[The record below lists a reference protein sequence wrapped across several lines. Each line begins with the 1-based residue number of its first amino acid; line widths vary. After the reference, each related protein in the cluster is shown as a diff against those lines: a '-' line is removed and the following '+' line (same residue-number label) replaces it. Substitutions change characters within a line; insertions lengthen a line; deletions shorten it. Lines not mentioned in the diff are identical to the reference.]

1 MISDKSFLKLKAYK
15 KEGLKNEA
23 EQQSDEKQ
31 IVSVLDIGSSKIC
44 CFIAE
49 IKNHGTIEVI
59 GIGHQ
64 ASKGIKSGT
73 VVDLKAAENAVAH
86 AVEDAEMMAKEQ
98 LNGNPIKSVFVN
110 VSGVNTMSHQT
121 SIDVKVAGHAVTDR
135 DVKAA
140 LNHSKTL
147 VDPGRE
153 ELVHVI
159 PAEYILD
166 KTRGIQEPRG
176 MVGETLGVNI
186 TALTAS
192 ASSLC
197 HLSAIVGQNQLE
209 LDGFCSAPYASGLA
223 TLTDDEKQLGC
234 TVIDMGGGTTS
245 IGVFYGGKLI
255 YTDSIPVGGNNVTND
270 IARGLTTSISDAER
284 IKTLYGS
291 AHSTATDD
299 SSMIDVPPIGEDVH
313 SQPNYIPRS
322 LLTSIIQPRI
332 EETFELVRERLET
345 SGAMQVAGRRVVLT
359 GGASQLPGLVEVSK
373 LILDKQVR
381 LGKPAGVSG
390 LADATSGPAF
400 ATGAGTLLYVA
411 EHANE
416 MPEDDSISFL
426 NIPLHFNDR
435 FMRKVILW
443 LKENW

>member
-1 MISDKSFLKLKAYK
+1 MISDKSFLNLKAYK
-15 KEGLKNEA
+15 RENLKS
-23 EQQSDEKQ
+23 EQSLPEERQ
-31 IVSVLDIGSSKIC
+31 IVSILDIGSSKIC

-64 ASKGIKSGT
+64 ASKGVKSGT

-98 LNGNPIKSVFVN
+98 LGGSPIKSVFVN
-110 VSGVNTMSHQT
+110 VSGVNTLAHQT
-121 SIDVKVAGHAVTDR
+121 SVDIKVAGHSVTDR
-135 DVKAA
+135 DVKVA
-140 LNHSKTL
+140 LNHAKTL
-147 VDPGRE
+147 VEPGRE
-153 ELVHVI
+153 ELIHII
-159 PAEYILD
+159 PSEYILD

-176 MVGETLGVNI
+176 MVGDNLGVNI
-186 TALTAS
+186 TALS
-192 ASSLC
+192 ASSASLC
-197 HLSAIVGQNQLE
+197 HLSAIVLQNQLE
-209 LDGFCSAPYASGLA
+209 LDGFCSSPYASGLA
-223 TLTDDEKQLGC
+223 TLTEDEMQLGC

-255 YTDSIPVGGNNVTND
+255 YTDAIPVGGANVTND

-291 AHSTATDD
+291 ASSTATDD

-313 SQPNYIPRS
+313 SQPNYVPRS

-332 EETFELVRERLET
+332 EETFELVRSRLDD
-345 SGAMQVAGRRVVLT
+345 SGLMQIAGRRVVLT

-381 LGKPAGVSG
+381 LGKPQRIAG
-390 LADATSGPAF
+390 LADSTAGPAF
-400 ATGAGTLLYVA
+400 STASGILLYVA
-411 EHANE
+411 EHAGE
-416 MPEDDSISFL
+416 IPEDDSINFL
-426 NIPLHFNDR
+426 NLPIHFNDV
-435 FMRKVILW
+435 FLRKIILW